1 MILRRREFIT
11 LLGGTATWPLAAR
24 AQPGDPAQAPLGR
37 TLRMQADNAA
47 ADIRQFIREI
57 EDQLSR
63 TVQLAWPAGAIERRR
78 TDALLAL
85 RAAPAIMEIIELDPA
100 GIEQLRVSRLSMDV
114 VGGRRDYSGD
124 PKFTVAMEGKVY
136 YGPVFFRESG
146 SVDARVSGPAMTLSL
161 AGARRDYGVSVVEIS
176 LQPIQ
181 DMVSRIKI
189 GERGQAYVIDAQ
201 GRLIAHSDIG
211 LVASRADMTQL
222 AQVRAARAAGA
233 GGGPMP
239 GKDILGRDVLAAY
252 APVMPPG
259 WLVFVELPIEEAGTP
274 AQ

>member
-1 MILRRREFIT
+1 LKRRAFIT
-11 LLGGTATWPLAAR
+11 LLGGAAAACPFKAR
-24 AQPGDPAQAPLGR
+24 AQQDDR
-37 TLRMQADNAA
+37 TPPPSRTFRMQAEDAA

-57 EDQLSR
+57 ESQVGR
-63 TVQLAWPAGAIERRR
+63 TVQLTWPASPIEQRR
-78 TDALLAL
+78 TDCLQLL
-85 RAAPAIMEIIELDPA
+85 RGVPAIMEIAELDPA
-100 GIEQLRVSRLSMDV
+100 GIEQLLVSRLSMDV
-114 VGGRRDYSGD
+114 VGARHDFSQD

-146 SVDARVSGPAMTLSL
+146 AVDARVSGPAMALSL
-161 AGARRDYGVSVVEIS
+161 AGTRRDYGVSVVEIN

-181 DMVSRIKI
+181 DMVSQIKV

-201 GRLIAHSDIG
+201 GGLIAHSDIR
-211 LVASRADMTQL
+211 LVASRTDMTQL

-252 APVMPPG
+252 TPVMPPG
-259 WLVFVELPIEEAGTP
+259 WLVFVELSVGAANTP